1 MHNSVKER
9 LLFTAIAV
17 SVLWLVC
24 MGWYLLLQVLDAR
37 SAALSECI
45 KNDYNLF
52 RYCYIK
58 TTDEVHLSAADFL
71 KPFIPSALMIWIF
84 WILKIELQ
92 VEENNVKKKLVKTIV
107 ISCYL
112 IAAIAVFVPLYLVA
126 AKEDASKLNEINWN
140 GLFVFPWLGI
150 TWISAPIIYQ
160 QLADRKIIISEFKK
174 LRLIL
179 WIVVASPLVA
189 IILIFLRDVL
199 KF

>member
-9 LLFTAIAV
+9 LLLTTIAV

-24 MGWYLLLQVLDAR
+24 MGWYLLLQVHDAR
-37 SAALSECI
+37 SAALSECT

-52 RYCYIK
+52 RYCYHK
-58 TTDEVHLSAADFL
+58 TTDEFRLSAADFL

-112 IAAIAVFVPLYLVA
+112 IAAIAVLCLYIVA
-126 AKEDASKLNEINWN
+126 EKEDASKLNEINWY
-140 GLFVFPWLGI
+140 GLFLAPWLGI

-160 QLADRKIIISEFKK
+160 HLADRKIIISEFKK

-189 IILIFLRDVL
+189 IILIFLRGFL